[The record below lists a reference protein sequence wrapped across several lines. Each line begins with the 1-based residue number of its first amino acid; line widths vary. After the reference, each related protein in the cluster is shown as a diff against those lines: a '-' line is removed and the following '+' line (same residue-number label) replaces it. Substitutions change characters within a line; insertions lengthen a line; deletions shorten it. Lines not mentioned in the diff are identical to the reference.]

1 MNYIMIITLFS
12 GPPGPPGIPHS
23 VETSTDSITLS
34 WTKPRS
40 DGGSPV
46 TGYVL
51 EKRKF
56 GDDKWTRATNVTIP
70 DLTYRVTGLQENN
83 QYEFR
88 VAACNAAGQGAWS
101 NNSDGIYAR
110 MPPCKY

>member
-1 MNYIMIITLFS
+1 MLFID
-12 GPPGPPGIPHS
+12 PPGPPGIPHS
-23 VETSTDSITLS
+23 VETTTDSITLS

-51 EKRKF
+51 EKRKI
-56 GDDKWTRATNVTIP
+56 GDNKWTRATNVTIP
-70 DLTYRVTGLQENN
+70 DLTFRVPGLQENN
-83 QYEFR
+83 EYEFR

-101 NNSDGIYAR
+101 SNSDAIVAR
-110 MPPCKY
+110 MPPCK